1 MANRFDISS
10 SAAARQLP
18 RSLVLTAALAFAG
31 SSGTALATVSAGNK
45 AVTDEIAA
53 LAPLPVHSNTTRNI
67 VDALSSRHYV
77 TTELND
83 LLSEQIY
90 QGFLEDLDPSKS
102 YLLASDIAEFD
113 SLRYQLDDT
122 LLRGDAKPAFIIFN
136 RYHQRVLAR
145 FESILAQL
153 EKGTDV
159 FDFERDESLELDREE
174 APWATNNAEL
184 DDLWRKRLKNAVL
197 NLRLADKEPE
207 KIQELLLKRYKNRLT
222 RTRQTNSEDV
232 YQLYMN
238 AFTRTYDPHTQYFS
252 PRTSENFNIN
262 MSLSLEGIGAV
273 LQQEDE
279 FTRVVSLVPAGPADK
294 SKQVFPDDKIV
305 AVAQGLEGEMI
316 DVIGWRLDEVVQL
329 IRGKKDTIVRL
340 DVIPASSTDSS
351 ESKIVKIVRNTV
363 KLEEQSAKSE
373 IIEVEQFG
381 HKRKI
386 GVIDIPAFYI
396 DFQALQ
402 KGEKDFKSTTRD
414 VKVLL
419 ADLIAEGVE
428 GVVIDLRN
436 NGGGSLQEARTLT
449 GLFIDR
455 GPTVQIRS
463 KSNRVDILNDRDIR
477 TIYDGPLAVLVN
489 RLSASASEI
498 FAGAMQDYERGVIIG
513 SQTFGKGTVQSLLP
527 MNRGQLKLTQAKF
540 YRISGEST
548 QHKGIIP
555 DISFPSNFDLDSIGE
570 STLDGPLPWDQISA
584 TSFRTKQMIGPLV
597 TELDRLHKARVT
609 EDPEFTYMADAAAYR
624 KVRAQQTAVTLN
636 ESQRLKEKEDSDTF
650 WLALENTKRLQQGL
664 PEIDSLDELQGDK
677 EPVVAEIDGSGAT
690 GITTDAESGDLG
702 EGDAALGEAQNL
714 VGNELAGVIEMPS
727 ATDPPA
733 TLKQENPEK
742 EGAEPDIEDT
752 TENEEPDAFLVE
764 TTNILLDL
772 ISLGKQT
779 AAEKQEQRQ
788 I

>member
-113 SLRYQLDDT
+113 TLRYQLDDT

-159 FDFERDESLELDREE
+159 FDFERDEFLELDREE

-184 DDLWRKRLKNAVL
+184 DDLWRRRLKNAVL

-419 ADLIAEGVE
+419 ADLMAEGVE

>member
-159 FDFERDESLELDREE
+159 FDFERDEFLELDREE

-597 TELDRLHKARVT
+597 TELDRLHKARIT

-677 EPVVAEIDGSGAT
+677 EPVVAEIDDSGAT

>member
-419 ADLIAEGVE
+419 ADLMAEGVE

-677 EPVVAEIDGSGAT
+677 EPVVAEIDDSGAT